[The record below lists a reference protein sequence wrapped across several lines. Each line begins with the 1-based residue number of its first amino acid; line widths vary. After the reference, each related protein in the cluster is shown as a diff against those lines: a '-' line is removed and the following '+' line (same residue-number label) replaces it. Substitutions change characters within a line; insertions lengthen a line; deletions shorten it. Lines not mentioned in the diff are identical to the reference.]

1 MDAINISLPLEIV
14 EEITRRVT
22 EALAASLDLRRTPE
36 LLTTAQAAEYLNCK
50 PQRIYDLKSRGDLPA
65 FKEGGRV
72 LIRRADL
79 DALLVE
85 V

>member
-1 MDAINISLPLEIV
+1 MDAITISLPADVI
-14 EEITRRVT
+14 EEIARRVI
-22 EALAASLDLRRTPE
+22 EAVATQVQQYRVPD

-50 PQRIYDLKSRGDLPA
+50 PQRIHDLRSRGDLPS